1 MTSIPGSV
9 TVTGFIAPTDTT
21 DTYPVI
27 DPIYGIDGLR
37 SVADSAERNAISND
51 RRRYGM
57 IVFTRSDGKY
67 WKLENSPWSG
77 TNTDWVEFTLTSS
90 NTAVYRSSFTN
101 ASLTTGVLSVIHALG
116 QKYVQVT
123 IYDNNDKQIIP
134 DEILLLTTSALQVE
148 LGSYG
153 VLTGTWNIVVI
164 G

>member
-1 MTSIPGSV
+1 MSSIPGSV
-9 TVTGFIAPTDTT
+9 TVTGFIAPTDTS

-37 SVADSAERNAISND
+37 SVADTAARNAIPND

-57 IVFTRSDGKY
+57 IVFTQSDGKY

-90 NTAVYRSSFTN
+90 AATVYRSTFTN
-101 ASLTTGVLSVIHALG
+101 SSLITGILSVTHALG

-134 DEILLLTTSALQVE
+134 DEIMLQNTTSLQVD
-148 LGSYG
+148 LSSY
-153 VLTGTWNIVVI
+153 VNLTGTWNIVVI